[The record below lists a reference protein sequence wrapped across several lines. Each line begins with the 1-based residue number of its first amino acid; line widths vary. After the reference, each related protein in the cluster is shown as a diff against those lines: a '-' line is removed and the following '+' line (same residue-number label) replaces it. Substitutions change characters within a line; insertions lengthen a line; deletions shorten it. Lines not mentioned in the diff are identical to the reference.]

1 MQYFDTLPK
10 VVQTDNVGISRVFTN
25 LMARASII
33 PDVLKNPLV
42 YYSYDIQEGDT
53 PEIVAYK
60 YYGDSYRYWIIL
72 FANELLDPQ
81 WSWPMDSNVFDAY
94 MEAKYPSGNTTTT
107 VHSYE
112 KKLTQTDND
121 TNTVTINTIDINQAQ
136 YNTLVP
142 NTQTYTIANSSV
154 TVQTTKRIITIYDY
168 ENELNES
175 KRKINILNSIYV
187 DQLESQFKSLM
198 SQ

>member
-10 VVQTDNVGISRVFTN
+10 IIQTDNVGVSRVFTN
-25 LMARASII
+25 LLARASII

-53 PEIVAYK
+53 PEIIAYK
-60 YYGDSYRYWIIL
+60 YYGDSYRYWIVL

-81 WSWPMDSNVFDAY
+81 WSWPMTSTVFEAY
-94 MEAKYPSGNTTTT
+94 MAEKYPSGNTTTT
-107 VHSYE
+107 VYSYE
-112 KKLTQTDND
+112 KTLKQTDND
-121 TNTVTINTIDINQAQ
+121 TNTVTINTIDINEDE
-136 YNTLVP
+136 YNTLLT
-142 NTQTYTIANSSV
+142 NTRTYTIGNSSV
-154 TVQTTKRIITIYDY
+154 TVETTKRIVSIYDY
-168 ENELNES
+168 ELELNES

-187 DQLESQFKSLM
+187 DQLETQFKSLM

>member
-10 VVQTDNVGISRVFTN
+10 IVQTDNVGIPRVFTN

-53 PEIVAYK
+53 PETIAYK
-60 YYGDSYRYWIIL
+60 YYGDSYRYWIVL

-107 VHSYE
+107 VYSYE

-136 YNTLVP
+136 YNALVP

-154 TVQTTKRIITIYDY
+154 TVQTTKRIVTIYDY

>member
-10 VVQTDNVGISRVFTN
+10 IIETDNVGVSRVFTN

-60 YYGDSYRYWIIL
+60 YYGDSYRYWIVL

-81 WSWPMDSNVFDAY
+81 WSWPMNSTVFDSY
-94 MEAKYPSGNTTTT
+94 MAEKYPSGNTTTT
-107 VHSYE
+107 VYSYE
-112 KKLTQTDND
+112 KKLTQTDNS
-121 TNTVTINTIDINQAQ
+121 TNTVTINTIDVNQTE
-136 YNTLVP
+136 YNSIIQ
-142 NTQTYTIANSSV
+142 NTETYSIGNSTV
-154 TVQTTKRIITIYDY
+154 TVATTKRIVTIYDY
-168 ENELNES
+168 EYELNES
-175 KRKINILNSIYV
+175 KRKINILNSVYV
-187 DQLESQFKSLM
+187 DQMESQFKSLM

>member
-10 VVQTDNVGISRVFTN
+10 IIQTDNVGISRVFTN
-25 LMARASII
+25 IMARASII

-53 PEIVAYK
+53 PETIAYK
-60 YYGDSYRYWIIL
+60 YYGDSYRYWIVL

-81 WSWPMDSNVFDAY
+81 WSWPMDSTVFENY
-94 MEAKYPSGNTTTT
+94 MAEKYPSGNTTTT
-107 VHSYE
+107 VYSYE
-112 KKLTQTDND
+112 KKLTQTDNS
-121 TNTVTINTIDINQAQ
+121 TNTITINTIDVNQTE
-136 YNTLVP
+136 YNSIIE
-142 NTQTYTIANSSV
+142 NTQTYTISNSTV
-154 TVQTTKRIITIYDY
+154 TVATTKRIVTIYDY
-168 ENELNES
+168 EVELNES

>member
-10 VVQTDNVGISRVFTN
+10 IIQTDNVGVSRVFTN
-25 LMARASII
+25 LLARASVI

-53 PEIVAYK
+53 PEIIAYK
-60 YYGDSYRYWIIL
+60 YYGDSYRYWIVL

-81 WSWPMDSNVFDAY
+81 WSWPMTSTVFDSY
-94 MEAKYPSGNTTTT
+94 MNEKYPSGNTTTT
-107 VHSYE
+107 VYSYE
-112 KKLTQTDND
+112 KSLKQTDSD
-121 TNTVTINTIDINQAQ
+121 TNTVTINTIDINEDE
-136 YNTLVP
+136 YNTLLT
-142 NTQTYTIANSSV
+142 NAQTYAIGNSTVTI
-154 TVQTTKRIITIYDY
+154 QTTKRIISIYDY
-168 ENELNES
+168 ELELNES

-187 DQLESQFKSLM
+187 DQLETQFKSLM

>member
-10 VVQTDNVGISRVFTN
+10 IIETDNVGVSRVFTN

-60 YYGDSYRYWIIL
+60 YYGDSYRYWIVL

-81 WSWPMDSNVFDAY
+81 WSWPMDSTVFDSY
-94 MEAKYPSGNTTTT
+94 MAEKYPSGNTTTT
-107 VHSYE
+107 VYSYE
-112 KKLTQTDND
+112 KKLTQTDNS
-121 TNTVTINTIDINQAQ
+121 TNTVTINTIDVNQTE
-136 YNTLVP
+136 YNSIIQ
-142 NTQTYTIANSSV
+142 NTETYSIGNSTV
-154 TVQTTKRIITIYDY
+154 TVATTKRIVTIYDY
-168 ENELNES
+168 ELELNES
-175 KRKINILNSIYV
+175 KRKINILNSVYV
-187 DQLESQFKSLM
+187 DQMESQFNSLM

>member
-53 PEIVAYK
+53 PETIAYK
-60 YYGDSYRYWIIL
+60 YYGDSYRYWIVL

-81 WSWPMDSNVFDAY
+81 WSWPMDSNVFEAY
-94 MEAKYPSGNTTTT
+94 MAEKYPSGNTTTT
-107 VHSYE
+107 VYSYE

-121 TNTVTINTIDINQAQ
+121 TNTVTINTIDINEEE
-136 YNTLVP
+136 YNTLIP
-142 NTQTYTIANSSV
+142 NTQTYTIANSTV
-154 TVQTTKRIITIYDY
+154 TVQTTKRIVTIYDY

-187 DQLESQFKSLM
+187 DQLETQFKSLM

>member
-10 VVQTDNVGISRVFTN
+10 IIETDNVGVSRVFTN

-60 YYGDSYRYWIIL
+60 YYGDSYRYWIVL

-81 WSWPMDSNVFDAY
+81 WSWPMDSTVFDNY
-94 MEAKYPSGNTTTT
+94 MAEKYPSGNTTTT
-107 VHSYE
+107 VYSYE
-112 KKLTQTDND
+112 KKLTQTDNS
-121 TNTVTINTIDINQAQ
+121 TNTVTINTIDVNQTE
-136 YNTLVP
+136 YNSIIQ
-142 NTQTYTIANSSV
+142 NTETYSIGNSTV
-154 TVQTTKRIITIYDY
+154 TVATTKRIVTIYDY
-168 ENELNES
+168 ELELNES
-175 KRKINILNSIYV
+175 KRKINILNSVYV
-187 DQLESQFKSLM
+187 DQMESQFKSLM

>member
-81 WSWPMDSNVFDAY
+81 WSWPMDSTVFAAY
-94 MEAKYPSGNTTTT
+94 MAEKYPSGNTTTT
-107 VHSYE
+107 VYSYE

-121 TNTVTINTIDINQAQ
+121 TNTVTINTIDINQTE

-142 NTQTYTIANSSV
+142 NTQTYTIANSTV
-154 TVQTTKRIITIYDY
+154 TVQTTKRIVTIYDY

>member
-10 VVQTDNVGISRVFTN
+10 IIETDNVGVSRVFTN

-60 YYGDSYRYWIIL
+60 YYGDSYRYWIVL

-81 WSWPMDSNVFDAY
+81 WSWPMDSTVFDSY
-94 MEAKYPSGNTTTT
+94 MAEKYPSGNTTTT
-107 VHSYE
+107 VYSYE
-112 KKLTQTDND
+112 KKLTQTDNS
-121 TNTVTINTIDINQAQ
+121 TNTVTINTIDVNQTE
-136 YNTLVP
+136 YNSIIQ
-142 NTQTYTIANSSV
+142 NTETYSIGNSTV
-154 TVQTTKRIITIYDY
+154 TVATTKRIVTIYDY
-168 ENELNES
+168 ELELNES
-175 KRKINILNSIYV
+175 KRKINILNSVYV
-187 DQLESQFKSLM
+187 DQMESQFKSLM

>member
-10 VVQTDNVGISRVFTN
+10 VIQTDNVGISRVFTN

-53 PEIVAYK
+53 PETIAYK
-60 YYGDSYRYWIIL
+60 YYGDSYRYWIVL

-94 MEAKYPSGNTTTT
+94 MAEKYPSGNTTTT
-107 VHSYE
+107 VYSYE

-121 TNTVTINTIDINQAQ
+121 TNTVTINTIDINEQE

-142 NTQTYTIANSSV
+142 NTQTYTIANSTV
-154 TVQTTKRIITIYDY
+154 TVQTTKRIVTIYDY

>member
-10 VVQTDNVGISRVFTN
+10 IVQTDNVGVSRVFTN

-60 YYGDSYRYWIIL
+60 YYGDSYRYWIVL

-81 WSWPMDSNVFDAY
+81 WSWPMDSNVFEAY
-94 MEAKYPSGNTTTT
+94 MAEKYPSGNTTTT
-107 VHSYE
+107 VYSYE
-112 KKLTQTDND
+112 KKLTQTDNS
-121 TNTVTINTIDINQAQ
+121 TNTVTVNTIDINETE
-136 YNTLVP
+136 YNSLIE
-142 NTQTYTIANSSV
+142 NTQTYSVGNSTV
-154 TVQTTKRIITIYDY
+154 TVQTTKRIVTIYDY

-175 KRKINILNSIYV
+175 KRKINILNSVYV
-187 DQLESQFKSLM
+187 DQMEQQFKSLM

>member
-10 VVQTDNVGISRVFTN
+10 IVQTDNVGVSRVFTN

-60 YYGDSYRYWIIL
+60 YYGDSYRYWIVL

-94 MEAKYPSGNTTTT
+94 MAEKYPSGNTTTT
-107 VHSYE
+107 VYSYE
-112 KKLTQTDND
+112 KKLTQTDNS
-121 TNTVTINTIDINQAQ
+121 TNTVTINTIDVNETT
-136 YNTLVP
+136 YNSIVE
-142 NTQTYTIANSSV
+142 NTQTYTIGNSTV
-154 TVQTTKRIITIYDY
+154 TIQTTKRIVTIYDY
-168 ENELNES
+168 EYELNES
-175 KRKINILNSIYV
+175 KRKINILNSVYV
-187 DQLESQFKSLM
+187 DQMEQQFKALM

>member
-53 PEIVAYK
+53 PETIAYK
-60 YYGDSYRYWIIL
+60 YYGDSYRYWIVL

-81 WSWPMDSNVFDAY
+81 WSWPMDSNVFEAY

-107 VHSYE
+107 VYSYE

-121 TNTVTINTIDINQAQ
+121 TNTITINTIDINEQE

-142 NTQTYTIANSSV
+142 NTQTYTIANSTV
-154 TVQTTKRIITIYDY
+154 TVQTTKRIVTIYDY

>member
-10 VVQTDNVGISRVFTN
+10 IVQTDNVGVSRVFTN

-60 YYGDSYRYWIIL
+60 YYGDSYRYWIVL

-94 MEAKYPSGNTTTT
+94 MTEKYPSGNTTTT
-107 VHSYE
+107 VYSYE
-112 KKLTQTDND
+112 KKLTQTDNS
-121 TNTVTINTIDINQAQ
+121 TNTVTINTIDVNETT
-136 YNTLVP
+136 YNSIIE
-142 NTQTYTIANSSV
+142 NTQTYTIGNSTV
-154 TVQTTKRIITIYDY
+154 TIQTTKRIVTIYDY
-168 ENELNES
+168 EYELNES
-175 KRKINILNSIYV
+175 KRKINILNSVYV
-187 DQLESQFKSLM
+187 DQMEQQFKALM

>member
-53 PEIVAYK
+53 PETIAYK

-81 WSWPMDSNVFDAY
+81 WSWPMDSNVFNAY
-94 MEAKYPSGNTTTT
+94 MAKKYPSGNTTTT
-107 VHSYE
+107 VYSYE

-121 TNTVTINTIDINQAQ
+121 TNTVTINTIDISEEE
-136 YNTLVP
+136 YDTLIE
-142 NTQTYTIANSSV
+142 NTQTYTVGNSTV
-154 TVQTTKRIITIYDY
+154 TVQTTKRIISIYDY

>member
-10 VVQTDNVGISRVFTN
+10 IVQTDNVGISRVFTN

-53 PEIVAYK
+53 PETIAYK
-60 YYGDSYRYWIIL
+60 YYGDSYRYWIVL
-72 FANELLDPQ
+72 CANELLDPQ
-81 WSWPMDSNVFDAY
+81 WSWPMDSNVFEAY
-94 MEAKYPSGNTTTT
+94 MAAKYPSGNTTTT
-107 VHSYE
+107 VHSYV
-112 KKLTQTDND
+112 KIMRQTDND
-121 TNTVTINTIDINQAQ
+121 TNTVTINTIDINEED
-136 YNTLVP
+136 YNMLVE
-142 NTQTYTIANSSV
+142 NTQTYAIGNSTV
-154 TVQTTKRIITIYDY
+154 TVQTTKRIVSVYDY

-175 KRKINILNSIYV
+175 KRKINILNSVYV

>member
-53 PEIVAYK
+53 PETIAYK
-60 YYGDSYRYWIIL
+60 YYGDSYRYWIVL

-94 MEAKYPSGNTTTT
+94 MAEKYPSGNTTTT
-107 VHSYE
+107 VYSYE

-136 YNTLVP
+136 YNALVP
-142 NTQTYTIANSSV
+142 NTRTLSIGNSTFTI
-154 TVQTTKRIITIYDY
+154 QTTKRIVTIYDY

>member
-10 VVQTDNVGISRVFTN
+10 IIETDNVGVSRVFTN

-60 YYGDSYRYWIIL
+60 YYGDSYRYWIVL

-81 WSWPMDSNVFDAY
+81 WSWPMDSTVFDSY
-94 MEAKYPSGNTTTT
+94 MAEKYPSGNTTTT
-107 VHSYE
+107 VYSYE
-112 KKLTQTDND
+112 KKLTQTDNS
-121 TNTVTINTIDINQAQ
+121 TNTVTINTIDVNQTE
-136 YNTLVP
+136 YNSIIQ
-142 NTQTYTIANSSV
+142 NTETYSIGNSTV
-154 TVQTTKRIITIYDY
+154 TVATTKRIVTIYDY
-168 ENELNES
+168 EYELNES
-175 KRKINILNSIYV
+175 KRKINILNSVYV
-187 DQLESQFKSLM
+187 DQMESQFKSLM

>member
-10 VVQTDNVGISRVFTN
+10 IIETDNVGVSRVFTN

-60 YYGDSYRYWIIL
+60 YYGDSYRYWIVL

-81 WSWPMDSNVFDAY
+81 WSWPMDSTVFEAY
-94 MEAKYPSGNTTTT
+94 MAEKYPSGNTTTT
-107 VHSYE
+107 VYSYE
-112 KKLTQTDND
+112 KKLTQTDNS
-121 TNTVTINTIDINQAQ
+121 TNTVTINTIDVNQTE
-136 YNTLVP
+136 YNSIIQ
-142 NTQTYTIANSSV
+142 NTETYSIGNSTV
-154 TVQTTKRIITIYDY
+154 TVATTKRIVTIYDY
-168 ENELNES
+168 EYELNES
-175 KRKINILNSIYV
+175 KRKINILNSVYV
-187 DQLESQFKSLM
+187 DQMESQFKSLM

>member
-10 VVQTDNVGISRVFTN
+10 IIQTDNVGVSRVFTN
-25 LMARASII
+25 LLARASII

-42 YYSYDIQEGDT
+42 YYKYDIQEGDT

-60 YYGDSYRYWIIL
+60 YYGDSYRYWIVL

-94 MEAKYPSGNTTTT
+94 MAEKYPSGNTTTT
-107 VHSYE
+107 VYSYE
-112 KKLTQTDND
+112 KKLTQTDNS
-121 TNTVTINTIDINQAQ
+121 TNTVTINTIDVNETT
-136 YNTLVP
+136 YNSIIE
-142 NTQTYTIANSSV
+142 NTQTYTIGNSSV
-154 TVQTTKRIITIYDY
+154 TVQTTKRIVTIYDY
-168 ENELNES
+168 EYELNES
-175 KRKINILNSIYV
+175 KRKINILNSVYV
-187 DQLESQFKSLM
+187 DQMEQQFKSLM

>member
-10 VVQTDNVGISRVFTN
+10 IVQTDNVGVSRVFTN

-60 YYGDSYRYWIIL
+60 YYGDSYRYWIVL

-81 WSWPMDSNVFDAY
+81 WSWPMDSNVFEAY
-94 MEAKYPSGNTTTT
+94 MAEKYPSGNTTTT
-107 VHSYE
+107 VYSYE
-112 KKLTQTDND
+112 KKLTQTDNS
-121 TNTVTINTIDINQAQ
+121 TNTVTINTIDVNETT
-136 YNTLVP
+136 YNSIIE
-142 NTQTYTIANSSV
+142 NTQTYTIGNSTV
-154 TVQTTKRIITIYDY
+154 TIQTTKRIVTVYDY
-168 ENELNES
+168 EYELNES
-175 KRKINILNSIYV
+175 KRKINILNSVYV
-187 DQLESQFKSLM
+187 DQMEQQFKALM

>member
-10 VVQTDNVGISRVFTN
+10 IIQTDNVGISRVFTN
-25 LMARASII
+25 LLARASII

-53 PEIVAYK
+53 PEIIAYK
-60 YYGDSYRYWIIL
+60 YYGDSYRYWIVL

-81 WSWPMDSNVFDAY
+81 WSWPMTSTVFAAY
-94 MEAKYPSGNTTTT
+94 MAEKYPSGNTTTT
-107 VHSYE
+107 VYGYE
-112 KKLTQTDND
+112 KTLKQTDNA
-121 TNTVTINTIDINQAQ
+121 TNTITVNTIDINEDE
-136 YNTLVP
+136 YNTLLK
-142 NTQTYTIANSSV
+142 NTRTYAIGNSSV
-154 TVQTTKRIITIYDY
+154 TVETTKRIVSIYDY
-168 ENELNES
+168 ELELNES

-187 DQLESQFKSLM
+187 DQLETQFKSLM

>member
-10 VVQTDNVGISRVFTN
+10 IIQTDNVGVSRVFTN
-25 LMARASII
+25 LLARASII

-42 YYSYDIQEGDT
+42 YYSYDIQDGDT

-60 YYGDSYRYWIIL
+60 YYGDSYRYWIVL

-81 WSWPMDSNVFDAY
+81 WSWPMDSNLFESY
-94 MEAKYPSGNTTTT
+94 MDAKYPSGNTTTT

-112 KKLTQTDND
+112 KKLTQTDNS
-121 TNTVTINTIDINQAQ
+121 TNTITINTIDVTEAE
-136 YNTLVP
+136 YNSIVQ
-142 NTQTYTIANSSV
+142 NTRTYTIGNSSV
-154 TVQTTKRIITIYDY
+154 TVETTKRIVSVYDY
-168 ENELNES
+168 EYELNES
-175 KRKINILNSIYV
+175 KRKINILNSVYV
-187 DQLESQFKSLM
+187 DQMEQQFKSLM